1 VPDSIFSRDFLR
13 TTAELAVR
21 GAASGFVTAMGG
33 PLVDAW
39 HLDWKTIAG
48 LALSGA
54 LVSVAF
60 SLSSFKPGQRNS
72 PLVTASVGH
81 GWNPVDPLEDG

>member
-1 VPDSIFSRDFLR
+1 MTDTIFSREFLK
-13 TTAELAVR
+13 TTGELAIR

-39 HLDWKTIAG
+39 HLDWKTIGG

-60 SLSSFKPGQRNS
+60 SLSSFKPGQSGS
-72 PLVTASVGH
+72 PLMTAK
-81 GWNPVDPLEDG
+81 PVRDG